1 MSPVY
6 NPDPSQVSAFF
17 HIFSKGD
24 YLFDVGEGK
33 PFEGVNAEGKP
44 NAGVRYPLTC
54 TRVLGDGDPTALK
67 KKQMFTCYVH
77 SDGAVSFS
85 KRFQMGCLGFNGDSE
100 GEQAF
105 NEEIQG
111 EDWRID
117 PDPTAPYLGSMWQKI
132 SNTSVIISCDVQM
145 DDDGK
150 KQQKW
155 GAFSPLSSL

>member
-1 MSPVY
+1 MTPQY

-17 HIFSKGD
+17 HIFPKGD

-33 PFEGVNAEGKP
+33 PFEGTNAEGNA

-54 TRVLGDGDPTALK
+54 SRVIEGDAQAVK

-77 SDGAVSFS
+77 SDGAISFS

-100 GEQAF
+100 GEQKF
-105 NEEIQG
+105 NEEMAG
-111 EDWRID
+111 ADWRID
-117 PDPTAPYLGSMWQKI
+117 PDPTAPYLGDAWKRI
-132 SNTSVIISCDVQM
+132 GNTSVIISCDVKM
-145 DDDGK
+145 DDEGK
-150 KQQKW
+150 RQQNW